1 MATILTY
8 HHIGDVPPDYPGRN
22 LCVSPAHFEAQMG
35 FLRRKGWSVVSLDAV
50 RRELLGEIRLPAH
63 AVAITFDDG
72 THSVLMHAIPI
83 LKRYGFS
90 ATVFVVTN
98 QVQAQSGGTAP
109 RDQFASLTRDELVT
123 LSREGLTIGSH
134 SQTHRRLTEL
144 SADECEQEVAG
155 SKRSLE
161 CILGEPVHWFS
172 YPYGNFNFQI
182 IESVRRAG
190 YHGAASVIRDNRN
203 SAKHLFCLQRVMVMQ
218 DTTLTR
224 FRYYFSQLYHYIHKR
239 KNQRRWEP
247 YV

>member
-8 HHIGDVPPDYPGRN
+8 HHIGDVPADYPERN
-22 LCVSPAHFEAQMG
+22 LCVSPAHFDAQMG
-35 FLRRKGWSVVSLDAV
+35 FLHRKGWSVVSLDMV

-72 THSVLMHAIPI
+72 TRSVLMHAIPI

-109 RDQFASLTRDELVT
+109 HDQFAPLTRDELMM

-172 YPYGNFNFQI
+172 YPYGSFNFQI

-224 FRYYFSQLYHYIHKR
+224 FRYYFSQLYHYIHKC
-239 KNQRRWEP
+239 KNQRRWKP